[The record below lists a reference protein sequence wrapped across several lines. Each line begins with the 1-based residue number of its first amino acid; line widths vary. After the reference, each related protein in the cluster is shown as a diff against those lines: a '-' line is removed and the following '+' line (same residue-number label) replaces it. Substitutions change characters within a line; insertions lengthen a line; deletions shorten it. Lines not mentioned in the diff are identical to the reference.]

1 MIFERV
7 HGVNPTFFHVDR
19 DKAFVYICFMKH
31 ISILALHDATIN
43 CIDSSYQILNRV
55 NDFLRYQGRDA
66 FYSVDIAGTDKD
78 VELSHGLYHIHV
90 KQTLQEITKTDV
102 IVVPLLCGDFANAV
116 KMNERYRDWVIA
128 QYHKGAEIV
137 SLCVGSFFL
146 ASTGLLNKRK
156 CAIHW
161 AARNE
166 FEAMFP
172 GVHVIDDTII
182 TDENGIYTCGG
193 GYSYLNLLLYVI
205 EKHLGREMSILA
217 SKMFEIDIERK
228 SQNRFMIFV
237 GQKRHE
243 DKAVLDAQQFIE
255 DNPAGMFT
263 VDAICERF
271 GVGRRTFERRFKK
284 CTNNSVAE
292 YIQRV
297 KVEFAKKQLESG
309 RKTVNEIIYETGYND
324 IDAFRR
330 VFKKHTDLSPV
341 DYRRKYN
348 AQFG

>member
-1 MIFERV
+1 
-7 HGVNPTFFHVDR
+7 
-19 DKAFVYICFMKH
+19 MKH

-55 NDFLRYQGRDA
+55 NDFLKYQGKEP
-66 FYSVDIAGTDKD
+66 YYTVEIIGSDKHI
-78 VELSHGLYHIHV
+78 ELSRGLYHIRV
-90 KQTLQEITKTDV
+90 NNTIQEIKKTDLIV
-102 IVVPLLCGDFANAV
+102 IPLLCGDFARAL
-116 KMNERYRDWVIA
+116 KENEPYREWVIS
-128 QYHKGAEIV
+128 QYHQGAEIV

-146 ASTGLLNKRK
+146 AFTGLLNNRK

-166 FEAMFP
+166 FAHMFP
-172 GVHVIDDTII
+172 DIHLIDDTII

-193 GYSYLNLLLYVI
+193 GYSYLNLLLYII
-205 EKHLGREMSILA
+205 EKHLGREMSVLA

-228 SQNRFMIFV
+228 SQNPFMIFM

-243 DKAVLDAQQFIE
+243 DKDVLMAQEFIE
-255 DNPAGMFT
+255 NNPAEMFT
-263 VDAICERF
+263 VDAICEKV

-284 CTNNSVAE
+284 CTSNSVAE

-309 RKTVNEIIYETGYND
+309 RKTVNEIIYEAGYSD
-324 IDAFRR
+324 IDAFRK

-341 DYRRKYN
+341 DYRKKYR
-348 AQFG
+348 A